1 MKRKIRNHFNMLC
14 DIGDLSALLTES
26 SDIETFLQSTV
37 NMISRY
43 LNSDV
48 CSIYLYNERSKEL
61 VLKATV
67 GLNPDAVD
75 RIRMKPGEGLVG
87 STFENLRPLREA
99 RASLNPKFKYFEE
112 AAEDRF
118 ESFLSV
124 PIVRGPRRIGVLV
137 VQHEHRDF
145 FTEIDLV
152 VLRALS
158 SQLAGTIES
167 ARLLT
172 DMRQKEDVK
181 QLPHQPPDIAEK
193 LQFVKGKSA
202 SGGYACA
209 GVSIFKRSH
218 GSLLAADAYPETN
231 RDYSLDD
238 FYKAVQKTSDQ
249 LIEFQSRLAEQLLE
263 NASLIFDAHFMILK
277 DARFINKIVQYIVS
291 GFSPPQ
297 AVKEVSKHYID
308 IFSASSNEYIREKV
322 NDVEDLSGR
331 ILKNLYNWSG
341 EEQHI
346 PEGGIIIARELY
358 PSEVLKLASEDAKG
372 IILVSGGVTSH
383 VSILSRSLKIP
394 LVIANCPELLN
405 LPEGTTVLLDADIG
419 NIYVRP
425 TDDVIRQFES
435 RQTAEK
441 AATYIKDRMLPVSQT
456 KDGVRIRLLA
466 NINLLSELSLAR
478 DLKAEGIGLYRTE
491 FPFLIRSTYPSEEE
505 QYLIYKRLFD
515 EMSGREVTIRTL
527 DIGGDKMLAYST
539 PTSGTNPE
547 LGLRSIRF
555 SLHRRDIFEQQIRAI
570 LRAAADTQGVRLM
583 FPMIS
588 SLDEFIEAKQVVLD
602 CMSAL
607 KQENMPYQSLL
618 PLGMM
623 LELPSVVGIIREL
636 AEEADFFS
644 IGTNDFVQYMI
655 GVDRTNEK
663 VAHYY
668 CPHHPSVLRS
678 LSKMVR
684 AVTAEN
690 KDIAICGEMAH
701 EIEYISFLL
710 GIGVRKISVDP
721 QFLPRLQE
729 KIASL
734 NLSDAE
740 EHAKKV
746 LLEATLKGTWKALHS
761 QNSLRDSAS

>member
-1 MKRKIRNHFNMLC
+1 MKNKIRNHFNILY

-48 CSIYLYNERSKEL
+48 CSIYLYNERSKDL

-67 GLNPDAVD
+67 GLNPGAVNK
-75 RIRMKPGEGLVG
+75 IRMKPGEGLVG
-87 STFENLRPLREA
+87 STFENLRPLRDA

-124 PIVRGPRRIGVLV
+124 PIVRGSRRIGVLV
-137 VQHEHRDF
+137 VQHEQRDF
-145 FTEIDLV
+145 FSEIDLV

-158 SQLAGTIES
+158 AQLAGTIES

-172 DMRQKEDVK
+172 DMRHKQGEVK
-181 QLPHQPPDIAEK
+181 QAPSAPPDIAK
-193 LQFVKGKSA
+193 QLQFVKGESA
-202 SGGYACA
+202 SGGYVCS

-218 GSLLAADAYPETN
+218 GSLLSTDADPEPGRT
-231 RDYSLDD
+231 YSLDD

-263 NASLIFDAHFMILK
+263 SASLIFDAHFMILK
-277 DARFINKIVQYIVS
+277 DAQFMNKIVHYIVN

-297 AVKEVSKHYID
+297 AVKEVSKYYID
-308 IFSASSNEYIREKV
+308 IFSSSSNEYLREKV

-341 EEQHI
+341 EDPRI
-346 PEGGIIIARELY
+346 PEGGIVIARELY
-358 PSEVLKLASEDAKG
+358 PSEVLKLASEGAKG

-383 VSILSRSLKIP
+383 VSILSRSLKVP
-394 LVIANCPELLN
+394 LVIANRPELLN
-405 LPEGTTVLLDADIG
+405 LQEGTTVLLDADIG

-425 TDDVIRQFES
+425 TDEVIRQFES
-435 RQTAEK
+435 RQTTEK
-441 AATYIKDRMLPVSQT
+441 ATTYIKDRMLPVSQT

-491 FPFLIRSTYPSEEE
+491 FPFLIRSAYPSEEE

-515 EMSGREVTIRTL
+515 EMAGREVTIRTL

-539 PTSGTNPE
+539 PTAGTNPE

-555 SLHRRDIFEQQIRAI
+555 SLHCRDIFEQQIRAI
-570 LRAAADTQGVRLM
+570 LRAAADTEEVRLM

-588 SLDEFIEAKQVVLD
+588 SLDEFIEAKQFVLE
-602 CMSAL
+602 CMNAL
-607 KQENMPYQSLL
+607 KQENIPYHEHL

-636 AEEADFFS
+636 SEEADFFS
-644 IGTNDFVQYMI
+644 IGTNDFIQYMI

-678 LSKMVR
+678 LAEMVR
-684 AVTAEN
+684 VVTAEN

-729 KIASL
+729 KIGSL
-734 NLSDAE
+734 KLSDAE

-746 LLEATLKGTWKALHS
+746 LSEATLKGTREAL
-761 QNSLRDSAS
+761 NS